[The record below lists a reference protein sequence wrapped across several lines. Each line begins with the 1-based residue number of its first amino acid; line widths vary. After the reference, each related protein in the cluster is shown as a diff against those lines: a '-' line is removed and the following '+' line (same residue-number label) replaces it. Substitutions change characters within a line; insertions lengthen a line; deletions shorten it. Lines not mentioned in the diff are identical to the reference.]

1 MQAVVEEAIR
11 WIGYLVLRIVTLG
24 WYRGGKAGDQLPEG
38 AIGLVTLALVT
49 YLAFTLG

>member
-1 MQAVVEEAIR
+1 MQTVIEEAIR

-24 WYRGGKAGDQLPEG
+24 WYRGGKPADQLPEG

-49 YLAFTLG
+49 YLAFTLR